1 VIDAFS
7 FALGG
12 LGSLLALMFGRAVAY
27 LLRRREPLLHVV
39 SGVELPL
46 PSDEGWKI
54 KRTRLGRLLVHPNG
68 VKVYVG
74 RVGGPVISVDDLV
87 LPRSWAAGSYRA
99 AVKRA
104 YMDRVAREGASREL
118 LELDGD
124 PRRVWDGKLQEAI
137 MLRGHEAI
145 AREKEGK

>member
-1 VIDAFS
+1 MIDSLS
-7 FALGG
+7 FAVGG

-46 PSDEGWKI
+46 PGDEGWKI

-74 RVGGPVISVDDLV
+74 LVRGPIISVGDLV
-87 LPRSWAAGSYRA
+87 LPRSWAAGQYRD
-99 AVKRA
+99 AVSRA
-104 YMDRVAREGASREL
+104 YMGRVAGGNAGELAEVEDARKSWDEKLEGSIIR
-118 LELDGD
+118 
-124 PRRVWDGKLQEAI
+124 
-137 MLRGHEAI
+137 RGHEAI
-145 AREKEGK
+145 ARGREGT